1 MAEQKRISAIVR
13 GPNSYFGQDGVLY
26 PAGSLIEFDP
36 ERPETSGIPAGE
48 VSDKN
53 TRVIELECRDRREKW
68 TEKKTVRVQF
78 RPVPDGSSATSPE
91 EKKTD
96 NSGAFNAGK
105 FLSANAPDIAKKIE
119 AGAVDDFLSV
129 LETAE
134 NAKGKPR
141 AGVVSAIK
149 ARTEALSAG

>member
-13 GPNSYFGQDGVLY
+13 GPNSYFGPDGVLY
-26 PAGSLIEFDP
+26 LAGALVEFDP
-36 ERPETSGIPAGE
+36 ERPDTSGIPADE
-48 VSDKN
+48 VSEKD
-53 TRVIELECRDRREKW
+53 TRVIKLQCRERREKW
-68 TEKKTVRVQF
+68 TEEKTVRVQF
-78 RPVPDGSSATSPE
+78 RPVPEGSGAKAPE
-91 EKKTD
+91 EKTTD

-105 FLSANAPDIAKKIE
+105 FLSANAPDIAAKIE

-149 ARTEALSAG
+149 ARTETLSAG